1 MATVTCTCEQPR
13 HAHAGL
19 RGGPDQEAA
28 EIPANA
34 QVNPLLAKAALGD
47 IPAMTKIR
55 WNSRGRRID
64 AI

>member
-1 MATVTCTCEQPR
+1 MRMRDYAAAPIR
-13 HAHAGL
+13 K
-19 RGGPDQEAA
+19 AA